1 MRISAV
7 VALITREMS
16 TDLVLL
22 HNVRVG
28 DSPGREGYS
37 QSAEVQGDRTTFES
51 ARIRD
56 GI

>member
-1 MRISAV
+1 MV
-7 VALITREMS
+7 VALITRELF

-22 HNVRVG
+22 HNVRDG
-28 DSPGREGYS
+28 DSSDREGYS
-37 QSAEVQGDRTTFES
+37 QSAEVQGDRTTFEY